1 MLNNFS
7 KPIKEDKNRANRA
20 TQHFMSSSSFSS
32 NSNTTTIVTTPPTP
46 SPVNQEQ
53 VNNFFLFIEQCLW
66 AQTNNLPLSYPY
78 PLPTNHC
85 WSNLSHTTICT
96 IWLSPGP
103 AADHSHWK
111 FSGYY
116 QFWPFQG
123 ELGSLSTSPTY
134 SQSMI
139 PSTPKQSQES
149 QRVSTPYNPSTPPIH
164 CCMKSTTLT
173 KPKQFEL

>member
-66 AQTNNLPLSYPY
+66 AQTNNLPLSYHILYQQITADQTSPIQQFALFDY
-78 PLPTNHC
+78 PLAQ
-85 WSNLSHTTICT
+85 L
-96 IWLSPGP
+96 
-103 AADHSHWK
+103 
-111 FSGYY
+111 
-116 QFWPFQG
+116 Q
-123 ELGSLSTSPTY
+123 
-134 SQSMI
+134 
-139 PSTPKQSQES
+139 
-149 QRVSTPYNPSTPPIH
+149 
-164 CCMKSTTLT
+164 TTLIGNSVAIT
-173 KPKQFEL
+173 NFDLFRENWALYLHLQHIANQWFLQLQNNLKNLKEFSLPTIHQYLLYTAA